1 LSADENLT
9 LELLRR
15 VSIFADLDDTVLRA
29 LSARCRRRRYGE
41 DESLFHEGDPGH
53 TLYVIASG
61 TVSIQRTTEDGAIT
75 RLARRGAGDP
85 FGEMSLI
92 DGKPRM
98 ADAVT
103 VEPSEIL
110 SLERKDFLWCVHHYP
125 QVGLR
130 IMAYLA
136 DRLREAA
143 NHLEMLQSQDVLG
156 RVAAVVIDLM
166 RVYGEPSPTGEVRIR
181 VRVTQQTLAEQVGAS
196 RESVNRCL
204 RRLRREKVLRLES
217 RHIVV
222 LRPAALHARR
232 GRLTLS

>member
-1 LSADENLT
+1 MAADQNPT

-15 VSIFADLDDTVLRA
+15 VPLFADLDETVLRA
-29 LSARCRRRRYGE
+29 LSARTRRRRYNAGE
-41 DESLFHEGDPGH
+41 ALFHEDDPGE

-61 TVSIQRTTEDGAIT
+61 TVSIQRTGEDGMVRRI
-75 RLARRGAGDP
+75 ARRGAGDP

-103 VEPSEIL
+103 AEPSDVL
-110 SLERKDFLWCVHHYP
+110 SLHREDFLWCVHHYP
-125 QVGLR
+125 QVSLR

-136 DRLREAA
+136 ERLREAA
-143 NHLEMLQSQDVLG
+143 DHLETAQSQDVLG
-156 RVAAVVIDLM
+156 RVAAAVIELM
-166 RVYGEPSPTGEVRIR
+166 RAYGEPRSTGEVRIR
-181 VRVTQQTLAEQVGAS
+181 VRVTQQALAEQVGAS

-222 LRPAALHARR
+222 LRPAALQARL
-232 GRLTLS
+232 GRLALS